1 MQNNLTKQGG
11 RGCVVALWVVA
22 ISAGWQIQA
31 ASAQDTRLA
40 NANPRANPQ
49 AQAPTTPAVSAAS
62 APARTARSHAAAIA
76 KTDKAVYY
84 VDFRARTAAS
94 YGHAFIWYGRMDQK
108 TVEVAGLHPA
118 SDNVIP
124 YILGHLVP
132 VPSETGRSYGDL
144 DEEYLTASYR
154 VVMTEEEAKPVF
166 AYIRQLQGS
175 RPVWNAAV
183 YNCVAF
189 IQDVAR
195 NMGLRIP
202 GNHLIYPEDWVNK
215 LRALNGGVENQVVR
229 LSDIRGGRVP
239 KPGQATEPAASAPA
253 ADPSEESA
261 PKQATAAA
269 PRRAPAKPAQAKPA
283 PVAETPKPAQTAGI
297 PPNSSW

>member
-1 MQNNLTKQGG
+1 MHSSMKQSIA
-11 RGCVVALWVVA
+11 ALWVVA
-22 ISAGWQIQA
+22 IAAGWQVQ
-31 ASAQDTRLA
+31 SATAQETRLA
-40 NANPRANPQ
+40 NANPHVNPQ
-49 AQAPTTPAVSAAS
+49 AQDSATHAAATAS
-62 APARTARSHAAAIA
+62 APARKKARSHGAAAA
-76 KTDKAVYY
+76 KFDDAVYY

-108 TVEVAGLHPA
+108 SVEVAGLHPA
-118 SDNVIP
+118 SDSVIP
-124 YILGHLVP
+124 YILGHVIP

-154 VVMTEEEAKPVF
+154 VVMTEEEAKAIF

-195 NMGLRIP
+195 FMGLRIP
-202 GNHLIYPEDWVNK
+202 GTHLIYPEDWVNK

-239 KPGQATEPAASAPA
+239 KSPPAAEPAASAPA
-253 ADPSEESA
+253 VEPSEDPAPREASA
-261 PKQATAAA
+261 VA
-269 PRRAPAKPAQAKPA
+269 PRRPAAKPAKPAQSAS
-283 PVAETPKPAQTAGI
+283 AETPKPAQTAGI
-297 PPNSSW
+297 LPASGW